1 MEKIKLYEE
10 FKLIEKTEAEV
21 NGAWKG
27 AQLLLFFMAFVF
39 GSFCTFCFHM
49 IMYLFDEK
57 CVLFPKLL
65 SLTSLRHHLIYE
77 FIPDEKMAE
86 MLPVDFLSTQW
97 IDKSACY
104 LPTYVPLVSGIF
116 GLVWTTMFLM
126 CSASSRTL
134 TGLQRPWRVL
144 PPVFVFSSLM
154 GGLCVYASAVTQL
167 GLDELC
173 LKLGEITGSTTCTY
187 TVNVAT
193 LAYERRIRGV
203 YQATQ
208 LTVAAAWLHTAC
220 WLMSALLAL
229 VRVIL
234 AVDFHLVR
242 VTTHLQGDIDKM
254 LQRYERHVRTVTPDF
269 KDTKDYSLS
278 YSVTRVHFKRPF
290 GSRSP
295 EGETLYISRRP
306 QYKSETSLVA
316 EEQSKLR
323 RQTVYK
329 GVPKENHF
337 ILDFLYDILDT
348 INLSP
353 SSKES
358 SLSFDDDDSSVSL
371 IIRQYGQERIKSQS
385 EAYRSPGGSQEYL
398 SIDLREEEEIFSEI
412 KRNIMQHLDTTLDKI
427 QSERVITPL
436 NEESF
441 VSVLNITPD
450 LKEILEKKAQEL
462 KQEEFSEEVKKTD
475 ENKIEEKQ
483 EIDDAPGVGSTDEQ
497 KEEVKPRKKEKQD

>member
-21 NGAWKG
+21 NGAWK
-27 AQLLLFFMAFVF
+27 V
-39 GSFCTFCFHM
+39 
-49 IMYLFDEK
+49 
-57 CVLFPKLL
+57 
-65 SLTSLRHHLIYE
+65 
-77 FIPDEKMAE
+77 
-86 MLPVDFLSTQW
+86 LPVDFLSTQW

-144 PPVFVFSSLM
+144 PPVFVFSLLM

-220 WLMSALLAL
+220 WLLSALLAL

-323 RQTVYK
+323 RKTVYK
-329 GVPKENHF
+329 GVPKENQF
-337 ILDFLYDILDT
+337 IVDFLYDIIET
-348 INLSP
+348 INLTP
-353 SSKES
+353 SIRES
-358 SLSFDDDDSSVSL
+358 SSSLDYDGSSVSL
-371 IIRQYGQERIKSQS
+371 IMRQYGQERIKSQA

-398 SIDLREEEEIFSEI
+398 SIDLHEEEEIFSEI
-412 KRNIMQHLDTTLDKI
+412 KRNIIQHLNKTLDKM
-427 QSERVITPL
+427 QSERVITPFH
-436 NEESF
+436 EESYE
-441 VSVLNITPD
+441 SVLNITPD
-450 LKEILEKKAQEL
+450 LKEILEKKTREL
-462 KQEEFSEEVKKTD
+462 KQDEIIEEVKETD

-483 EIDDAPGVGSTDEQ
+483 EAVEGPSVSSAVANEQ
-497 KEEVKPRKKEKQD
+497 QEEIKPRIKEKQD